1 VEQAS
6 FFMLTPIPGSRDHE
20 QMVRAGTWMAADLNS
35 YDSFHET
42 MRHTNFEPGEWYAAY
57 RKAWNDFYSFDYMRE
72 VLANANPENYWN
84 IFRNFIWYRNS
95 WLIENGHPM
104 IHGFFRIKDRTDR
117 RPGFPVE
124 SPLRHFVRRFREIR
138 QLIPAWLSLVLEME
152 ELWLQTHKRSE
163 GEEKLRVELERM
175 RKELHRS
182 LRAAELRL
190 AHMRASIQ
198 VPDLRVPSRVAL
210 AFRDLNIGA
219 ARRITYTRQ
228 DLKHFWRR
236 TRVRLGR
243 RQFLRIYPHRIILN
257 LIRDAQLLVLFA
269 AALLRGNAASP
280 TDLRAWR

>member
-1 VEQAS
+1 MMS
-6 FFMLTPIPGSRDHE
+6 
-20 QMVRAGTWMAADLNS
+20 AGEYMEPDLNN

-42 MRHTNFEPGEWYAAY
+42 MRHPNFEPGEWYATY
-57 RKAWNDFYSFDYMRE
+57 RKAWDDFYSFDYMRE

-95 WLIENGHPM
+95 CLIEKGHPM

-117 RPGFPVE
+117 RPGFPIE
-124 SPLRHFVRRFREIR
+124 SRLRHFARRFRDIR
-138 QLIPAWLSLVLEME
+138 QLIPAWLSLILEME
-152 ELWLQTHKRSE
+152 ELWLQTHRRSE
-163 GEEKLRVELERM
+163 AEAKLRIELERM
-175 RKELHRS
+175 RKELNRS
-182 LRAAELRL
+182 LHAAEVRL
-190 AHMRASIQ
+190 AHMRARIQ

-210 AFRDLNIGA
+210 AFRYLNISA

-236 TRVRLGR
+236 TRVRWGR

-269 AALLRGNAASP
+269 AALLRGNATSP
-280 TDLRAWR
+280 NDLRAWR